1 MRSPLPRVSKK
12 QPKAARPST
21 SSSQHHSPS
30 ESPSM
35 EQLSS
40 SSIADFLAP
49 AVDSPPS
56 PKKLRQLAQQM
67 KRASHLQRHHGHK
80 TASSESSSISSL
92 APSDRLPWDLALEN
106 LSLARKSSIRSNDSS
121 TPSRDRPSSIHKFGR
136 GFFHRHAKSK
146 PESSA
151 QSSAASSVYS
161 GDVTA
166 GNSPVSGG
174 KERIMPS
181 LFSRRKPSHD
191 EVAPKRPHISGPFNL
206 QHVGHTQHENACNEF
221 FPVTISEGLTGT
233 PTHESGDISRGL
245 PYNLSSESMG
255 ELNEKHSPGHST
267 RPPLVTHHTAPASG
281 PRRLLKHIRSQ
292 EKLRKSQSQAPPRPP
307 RSPTQ
312 QLDYISSFGPL
323 APPRVSSRQSDYD
336 DMFESANS
344 VIPINSPTS
353 SEANRQSWFSPSLS
367 REHSTEE
374 LGSYKAIHAAQD
386 GQQLSSTEEKRYSRV
401 IPGARDS
408 TWPLTVSTALK
419 YDSALPDVPE
429 EEEHHGLS
437 RQSRMSLASNNS
449 SLRGSQSVPML
460 RSVVETHRPTS
471 GVSETLGALGIIGM
485 NGLAQADPLSP
496 IYSGTPTR
504 ESWED
509 LIDYCYEHEAE
520 ADCDYQWDRPSLD
533 ISRDSTTPPATGPAL
548 FEAGL
553 GVKHYAMLPNRQA
566 SISPTVPDAPSLS
579 PSSNSSSTQLGTEAI
594 TPNSAVPNNFS
605 LPRSDRNILYPISL
619 KECKRS
625 SEMSTFRESQ
635 TFTLSPSLLIPSEY
649 HQQILQHH
657 AEKKQDYTD
666 YEFIIGN
673 HDRFAFHDDAAF
685 SSGNSKS
692 SPLTGHRISTS
703 TTATNSTSRSNST
716 GRQHRSTNSSWTTL
730 TRRTASSTSLKKLA
744 GQLIDDSEPLP
755 STQSTEVVQEESE
768 LAGASRATQ
777 DHVPDM
783 IPFPPSTR
791 LKKYYHKSHA
801 SESHVRDESAPVS
814 RPRRPRARTTSL
826 SARSPP
832 PVGQYALFPR
842 THVKTIGDHI

>member
-1 MRSPLPRVSKK
+1 
-12 QPKAARPST
+12 
-21 SSSQHHSPS
+21 
-30 ESPSM
+30 M

-92 APSDRLPWDLALEN
+92 APSDRLPWDLALDN
-106 LSLARKSSIRSNDSS
+106 LSLVRKTSIRSNDSS
-121 TPSRDRPSSIHKFGR
+121 TPSWDRPSSIHNFGR

-151 QSSAASSVYS
+151 HSSAASSVYS
-161 GDVTA
+161 GDATA
-166 GNSPVSGG
+166 GNSPVSSG
-174 KERIMPS
+174 KEGIIPS
-181 LFSRRKPSHD
+181 IFSRRKPSRD
-191 EVAPKRPHISGPFNL
+191 EVAPKRPHISGPFNF
-206 QHVGHTQHENACNEF
+206 QHVGHTQYENASNESCH
-221 FPVTISEGLTGT
+221 VTISEGLTGT
-233 PTHESGDISRGL
+233 PTHEFGDISRGP

-255 ELNEKHSPGHST
+255 ELLNDKHSSRHST
-267 RPPLVTHHTAPASG
+267 RPPLVPHHTAPASG

-312 QLDYISSFGPL
+312 QLDYVSSFGPL
-323 APPRVSSRQSDYD
+323 PPPRVSSRQSDYQ
-336 DMFESANS
+336 DMLETANS

-353 SEANRQSWFSPSLS
+353 SEVNQQSSFSPSLS

-374 LGSYKAIHAAQD
+374 LGSYEAIHAAQD

-408 TWPLTVSTALK
+408 TWPLTMSTALI

-437 RQSRMSLASNNS
+437 RRSRMSLASNNS

-460 RSVVETHRPTS
+460 RCVVESHRPTS
-471 GVSETLGALGIIGM
+471 GVSETLGALGIIGI
-485 NGLAQADPLSP
+485 NGLVQAHALSP
-496 IYSGTPTR
+496 VHSGTPTR

-533 ISRDSTTPPATGPAL
+533 ISREGTTPPATVVPAL
-548 FEAGL
+548 FKAGL
-553 GVKHYAMLPNRQA
+553 GVKHYAMSPNGQA

-579 PSSNSSSTQLGTEAI
+579 PSSNNSSTQLGTEAI

-619 KECKRS
+619 KESKRS
-625 SEMSTFRESQ
+625 SEISTFRESQ
-635 TFTLSPSLLIPSEY
+635 TFTLSPSLLIPSDY

-666 YEFIIGN
+666 YEFMVGD

-730 TRRTASSTSLKKLA
+730 ARRTASSTSLKKMA

-755 STQSTEVVQEESE
+755 STQSTDVVQEESE

-783 IPFPPSTR
+783 IPFPPSTG
-791 LKKYYHKSHA
+791 LKKYHHKSHA
-801 SESHVRDESAPVS
+801 SESQVRDESAPVS

-842 THVKTIGDHI
+842 THVKAIGDHI